1 MVSVDEIVE
10 LLRQPGR
17 TASHAAT
24 NCSRTDRVRHHPH
37 HLQHGHQLSRRQGPI
52 QVNKGPFTNY
62 VTHKG
67 GHRGPNSTI
76 LCKSKKSSKPL
87 SVVQLV

>member
-1 MVSVDEIVE
+1 MFRQLEQGVQLVVSVDEIVE

-37 HLQHGHQLSRRQGPI
+37 HLQHGHQLARRQGPI
-52 QVNKGPFTNY
+52 QVNNMNILGLSKG
-62 VTHKG
+62 
-67 GHRGPNSTI
+67 
-76 LCKSKKSSKPL
+76 
-87 SVVQLV
+87 LVSYSAHQNMYNV